1 MSLFQDSSSSAAA
14 RISEFLPNDQRPPT
28 SASPRGQHQ
37 QEWGHQNQARNQFS
51 VALPPFSGTQVSS
64 PRDHQYNMHSNPNST
79 PHGHNSPE
87 SRRPS
92 SFAPM
97 PQEQHLHFS
106 PQNHEP
112 PGRMNDFMGN
122 AGNAGHN
129 MNGNGWDP
137 VNGNN
142 MGVTWNQS
150 QQQAQTGF
158 QAQAPTTR
166 PPLSDNP
173 FQHQNIRDTPAP
185 PQPTATNSNP
195 ISDDSLMVDNLF
207 ASLGTS
213 NGNGTA
219 GLLSALS
226 LGGPQ
231 QDGNWGSKISGWKGD
246 DSGSFLNSRLGDY
259 NRE

>member
-14 RISEFLPNDQRPPT
+14 RISEFLPNDQRPT

-51 VALPPFSGTQVSS
+51 VALPPFSTGTQVSS
-64 PRDHQYNMHSNPNST
+64 PRDHRYNMHSNPNST

-150 QQQAQTGF
+150 QQQAQPGF
-158 QAQAPTTR
+158 QAQAPATR

-173 FQHQNIRDTPAP
+173 FQHQNIRDTQAP

-231 QDGNWGSKISGWKGD
+231 QDEDWGSKISGWKGD